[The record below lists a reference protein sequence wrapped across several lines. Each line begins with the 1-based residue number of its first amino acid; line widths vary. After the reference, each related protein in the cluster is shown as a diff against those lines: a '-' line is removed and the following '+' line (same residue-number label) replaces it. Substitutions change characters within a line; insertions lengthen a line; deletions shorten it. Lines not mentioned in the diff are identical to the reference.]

1 MGSGGFR
8 KMLYRFP
15 EIVFRASKEFEPHY
29 VANYLIELVRMYNSF
44 YGNTQIINK
53 DDDSS
58 SYKVAS
64 LLLFCCDEKWFVFTW
79 YRSTGENVNN
89 FKFYFM

>member
-1 MGSGGFR
+1 
-8 KMLYRFP
+8 MLYRFP

-29 VANYLIELVRMYNSF
+29 VANYLIELARMYNSF

-58 SYKVAS
+58 SYKVALTS
-64 LLLFCCDEKWFVFTW
+64 AFSVVMKNGLYLLGIEAPEK
-79 YRSTGENVNN
+79 
-89 FKFYFM
+89 M